1 MPSSIRE
8 AFALSHS
15 VFLSGLSLNF
25 KTMLKNYLLIGWR
38 NLVRTKV
45 FSVIN
50 IAGLSAGIA
59 VVILIGIWVWDEVSY
74 NTSFRNYDR
83 LAEVYHHVT
92 FGDETMTISDVPEP
106 LGRTLKEVYPD
117 FEDVAM
123 TSNPLSQIVQFG
135 ESSLTE
141 TCLFAEPAFVTM
153 FSLDITQGNAAALND
168 IHSVLMSQTLAASLV
183 GNDPVGKSVKF
194 NNRDHLLIAG
204 VFKDF
209 PANSEFAEI
218 KVILPMSYF
227 LSLNETKKDN
237 WEDYTFVSYVLMKDG
252 ASLKE
257 AESKMKDVLFQHA
270 SNDSKAIKPKG
281 ILFPMSKWH
290 LYSDFKDGVNTDRQ
304 IRFVWMFGIIGFF
317 VLILACIN
325 FMNLSTA
332 RSEKRS
338 KEIGVRKVMGS
349 MRGQLVNQFLTESL
363 LTVCVSFLL
372 ALLIAQLVLP
382 WFNTL
387 AGKNMSIPYGNPV
400 FILSAVIFIAVT
412 SLLAGS
418 YPALY
423 LSSFNPVKVLK
434 GIFHAGRG
442 TSAPRKVLVV
452 FQFTTSIII
461 VIGTIVVFLQI
472 QHAKNRPVGFDRE
485 GIIHIAI
492 RTEEL
497 AKANYTIL
505 RDQLLAIGVVQNAA
519 ISDFPITGSM
529 AADASLTWEGKDPAL
544 RPLVALNSC
553 SHDFPATNGFQFVE
567 GRDFSRALASDS
579 SAVVI
584 NEMAA
589 ELIGGGHSA
598 IGKTIRFGYGK
609 ERAIVGVIKDQIRWT
624 PFSKQS
630 PHIYYINYDL
640 SRYITVRLNPDVNPQ
655 DALQKVEAALKKI
668 DPATPF
674 EYKFVDDDYARLFH
688 DEERIGK
695 LAAVF
700 AALAIFISCIGIFA
714 LAAFAASQRTKE
726 IGIRKVLGASVFA
739 LWRML
744 AKDFLILVI
753 VAILLASPLAYYL
766 LQQWLQRYDYR
777 IDIPWAVFL
786 VAAFF
791 AVLVTLLTISYQTL
805 KAAWVNPVKS
815 LKSE

>member
-1 MPSSIRE
+1 
-8 AFALSHS
+8 
-15 VFLSGLSLNF
+15 
-25 KTMLKNYLLIGWR
+25 MLKNYLLIGWR

-45 FSVIN
+45 FSFVN
-50 IAGLSAGIA
+50 IAGLSAGMA
-59 VVILIGIWVWDEVSY
+59 VAILIGIWVWDEISY

-83 LAEVYHHVT
+83 LAAVYHHVT
-92 FGDETMTISDVPEP
+92 FGDEVMTINDVPEP
-106 LGRTLKEVYPD
+106 LGRALKDACAD
-117 FEDVAM
+117 FEQVAM
-123 TSNPLSQIVQFG
+123 TSNERSHIVQYK

-141 TCLFAEPAFVTM
+141 TCMFVEPAFVTM
-153 FSLDITQGNAAALND
+153 FSMDILQGSAVALND

-183 GNDPVGKSVKF
+183 GDDPVGKSVKF
-194 NNRDHLLIAG
+194 DNRDHLVIAG
-204 VFKDF
+204 VFRDF
-209 PANSEFAEI
+209 PANSEFAPV
-218 KVILPMSYF
+218 KMILPMAYY
-227 LSLNETKKDN
+227 LSVNESKKDN
-237 WEDYTFVSYVLMKDG
+237 WEDYTFVSYVLMRDH
-252 ASLKE
+252 ASFE
-257 AESKMKDVLFQHA
+257 DAESKMKDVLYQHA
-270 SNDSKAIKPKG
+270 SNDGKSIKPKG
-281 ILFPMSKWH
+281 ILFPMSRWH
-290 LYSDFKDGVNTDRQ
+290 LYADFNDGINTGGQ
-304 IRFVWMFGIIGFF
+304 IRSVWMLGIIGVF
-317 VLILACIN
+317 VLMLACIN

-349 MRGQLVNQFLTESL
+349 LRGQLVNQFLSESL
-363 LTVCVSFLL
+363 LIVFISFLL
-372 ALLIAQLVLP
+372 SVLIAQLSLP

-400 FILSAVIFIAVT
+400 FILSVVIFIIGT

-442 TSAPRKVLVV
+442 TSVPRKVLVI

-461 VIGTIVVFLQI
+461 VIGTMVVYLQI
-472 QHAKNRPVGFDRE
+472 QHAKNRPVGFDRK
-485 GIIHIAI
+485 GIVHIAV

-497 AKANYTIL
+497 AKTDYNIL
-505 RDQLLAIGVVQNAA
+505 RDQLLATGVVQNMAV
-519 ISDFPITGSM
+519 SDFPITGSM
-529 AADASLTWEGKDPAL
+529 AADASLTWKGKDPAL

-553 SHDFPATNGFQFVE
+553 SHDFPATSGFQFIE
-567 GRDFSRALASDS
+567 GRDFSRELASDS
-579 SAVVI
+579 FAVVI

-589 ELIGGGHSA
+589 QLIAGGESA
-598 IGKTIRFGYGK
+598 LGKTIRFGYAK
-609 ERAIVGVIKDQIRWT
+609 DREIVGVIKDQIRWT

-630 PHIYYINYDL
+630 PHIYYIRYDL
-640 SRYITVRLNPDVNPQ
+640 ARYITVRLYPDANPH
-655 DALQKVEAALKKI
+655 DALSKVEAAIKKI
-668 DPATPF
+668 DAAAPF

-688 DEERIGK
+688 SEERMGK

-700 AALAIFISCIGIFA
+700 AVLAIFISCIGIFA

-744 AKDFLILVI
+744 AKDFLILVAA
-753 VAILLASPLAYYL
+753 AILLASPLAYYL
-766 LQQWLQRYDYR
+766 LQQWLQRYEYR
-777 IDIPWAVFL
+777 IDIPFQVFIVTAL
-786 VAAFF
+786 F
-791 AVLVTLLTISYQTL
+791 ALTVTLLTISYQTL